1 MESLNDFFVSIRKY
15 VLDDLGVNALI
26 NNRFYGHHISTLTNP
41 VFPACT
47 FEILAGI
54 PSAAGI
60 TEDFEMNIT
69 AYSEIS
75 YDEAS
80 DVYTKVMQRL
90 KNAIIPTRIS
100 VYAQRTPITF
110 YDPTG
115 RLFTVVGRVRV
126 VRIP

>member
-41 VFPACT
+41 VFPTAT
-47 FEILAGI
+47 YEILAGV

-60 TEDFEMNIT
+60 TEDFEMNIS

-90 KNAIIPTRIS
+90 NNAIIPTRIS
-100 VYAQRTPITF
+100 IYAQRTATTF
-110 YDPTG
+110 YEPTG